1 MVNTIES
8 SNEKVVTAIQ
18 EGNEKLIKVLTS
30 GNCEY
35 NRNW

>member
-8 SNEKVVTAIQ
+8 SNKKVVTAIQ

>member
-1 MVNTIES
+1 MVNAIKS